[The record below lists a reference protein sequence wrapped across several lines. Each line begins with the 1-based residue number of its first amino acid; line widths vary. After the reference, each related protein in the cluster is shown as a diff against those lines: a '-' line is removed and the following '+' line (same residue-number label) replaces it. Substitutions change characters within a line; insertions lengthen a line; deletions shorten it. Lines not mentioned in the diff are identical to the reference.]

1 MRRRL
6 ASGEAGQILPLFA
19 LVVVAL
25 FAMAALLFD
34 AAQALVA
41 RRQLQDATDAAALAA
56 ANVIQSGSPRWCS
69 ASNGP
74 PPGSPRDVVVT
85 AARSSLTANLS
96 ATLANAATIT
106 CPNGWGNYAVRI
118 ELSNDVPSFFQQII
132 GRTGFTVAVR
142 STAVNGF
149 GGGSGYSVL
158 TLNPGNPGW
167 GNKLTGCP
175 SMLFSGSP
183 SVDFY
188 GSVQV
193 NSSCTTANGGAL
205 QQNGNA
211 AVVNMYN
218 GSRIEVVGDVVP
230 GKMTFAP
237 SVDSGKPAVPDPLAY
252 LPPVQVASM
261 PVQSASR
268 LILNN
273 ANRVFEPGVYVG
285 GIEFRNK
292 SRGYFHPGI
301 YVLQGGGVDIGA
313 QAEVYTV
320 RSGVNSST
328 QATWAADCPATSCG
342 ILVYNMAQAGLM
354 GQFNLTAGATV
365 LVRGYLPEA
374 DPACPCTANNDY
386 RGLLFWQDKS
396 PIPLSN
402 FIQPDVILN
411 GGGTVNMI
419 GTFYAPSAKIDAG
432 GTSSGAGTYAV
443 DYPLQFICWDI
454 TFRGTAAW
462 RFQYDDRAFVRPP
475 DYGLVE

>member
-1 MRRRL
+1 MRRYISSR
-6 ASGEAGQILPLFA
+6 EAGQILPLFA
-19 LVVVAL
+19 LVIVAL

-56 ANVIQSGSPRWCS
+56 ANVIQSGSPRTCS
-69 ASNGP
+69 ATNGP
-74 PPGSPRDVVVT
+74 PPGTPRDVVVD
-85 AARSSLTANLS
+85 AARASLTANMS
-96 ATLANAATIT
+96 TTLANAATIT
-106 CPNGWGNYAVRI
+106 CPTGWNNFAVRI
-118 ELSNDVPSFFQQII
+118 ELSNDVPSFFQRII

-158 TLNPGNPGW
+158 TLNPGNAAW
-167 GNKLTGCP
+167 AKALSGCP
-175 SMLFSGSP
+175 SLLFSGSP

-193 NSSCTTANGGAL
+193 NSACTTANGGAL
-205 QQNGNA
+205 QQNGNS

-218 GSRIEVVGDVVP
+218 SSRFEVVGDVVP

-237 SVDSGKPAVPDPLAY
+237 SVDTHVPPVADPLAY
-252 LPPVQVASM
+252 LPAVQVASM
-261 PVQSASR
+261 PVQSAAR

-273 ANRVFEPGVYVG
+273 TNRVFEPGVYVG

-301 YVLQGGGVDIGA
+301 YVIQGGGIDIGA
-313 QAEVYTV
+313 QAELYSV
-320 RSGVNSST
+320 RTGVNSST

-342 ILVYNMAQAGLM
+342 ILVYNMPAAGVL

-396 PIPLSN
+396 PLPTAS

-411 GGGTVNMI
+411 GGGTVVMV
-419 GTFYAPSAKIDAG
+419 GTFYVPSAKIDAG
-432 GTSSGAGTYAV
+432 GTSSGVGSYAV

-462 RFQYDDRAFVRPP
+462 RFQYDDRSFVRPP